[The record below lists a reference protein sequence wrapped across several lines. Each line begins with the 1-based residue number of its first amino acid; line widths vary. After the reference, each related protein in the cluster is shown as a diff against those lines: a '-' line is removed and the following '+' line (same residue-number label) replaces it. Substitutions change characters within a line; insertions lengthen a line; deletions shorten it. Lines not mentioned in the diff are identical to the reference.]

1 LKRAEIRDLVRKKRN
16 LLPDKEQEI
25 AANAI
30 KVNLS
35 QLLNGYKNA
44 KIALYLSNDGELKTS
59 ELITKIQQDNHEL
72 YLPVIHPFTPGNLL
86 FQKYEKNSPMKAN
99 RYGIFEPEL
108 NCSHV
113 CPVSELDIIFTPLVA
128 FDDSGNRLGMGGG
141 FYDRTLA
148 RFYKEGWQKPLL
160 IGIAHNCQKVESLP
174 IESWDIPL
182 KTIVT
187 PEKIYRW

>member
-1 LKRAEIRDLVRKKRN
+1 MKRSEIRDLVRKKRN
-16 LLPDKEQEI
+16 SLSLKEQKI
-25 AANAI
+25 AANTI

-35 QLLNGYKNA
+35 QLLNSHNNA
-44 KIALYLSNDGELKTS
+44 KIALYLSNDGELNTS
-59 ELITKIQQDNHEL
+59 KLIDKLQQDNHKI

-148 RFYKEGWQKPLL
+148 RYYTEGWQKPLL
-160 IGIAHNCQKVESLP
+160 ICIAHNCQKVESLP
-174 IESWDIPL
+174 IESLDIPL

>member
-1 LKRAEIRDLVRKKRN
+1 MKRSEIRDLVRKKRN
-16 LLPDKEQEI
+16 SLSLKEQKI
-25 AANAI
+25 AANSI

-35 QLLNGYKNA
+35 QLLNSYNNA

-59 ELITKIQQDNHEL
+59 KLIDKLQQGNHEI

-113 CPVSELDIIFTPLVA
+113 CPVNELDIIFTPLVA

-148 RFYKEGWQKPLL
+148 RYYTEGWQKPLL

>member
-1 LKRAEIRDLVRKKRN
+1 MKRSEIRDLVRKKRN
-16 LLPDKEQEI
+16 ALTQKEQKL
-25 AANAI
+25 AAETI
-30 KVNLS
+30 KLNLS
-35 QLLNGYKNA
+35 QVVNGYKNA
-44 KIALYLSNDGELKTS
+44 KIALYLSNDGELNTAKLI
-59 ELITKIQQDNHEL
+59 ELIQKDNHEI
-72 YLPVIHPFTPGNLL
+72 YLPVLHPFKSGNLL

-148 RFYKEGWQKPLL
+148 KFYRENWQKPQL
-160 IGIAHNCQKVESLP
+160 IGIAHNCQKVDKLP
-174 IESWDIPL
+174 IESWDVPL
-182 KTIVT
+182 KTIIT
-187 PEKIYRW
+187 PEKLYRW

>member
-1 LKRAEIRDLVRKKRN
+1 MKRSEIRDLVRKKRN
-16 LLPDKEQEI
+16 SLSLKEQKI
-25 AANAI
+25 AANTI

-35 QLLNGYKNA
+35 QLLNSHNNA
-44 KIALYLSNDGELKTS
+44 KIALYLSNDGELNTS
-59 ELITKIQQDNHEL
+59 KLIDKLQEDKHEI
-72 YLPVIHPFTPGNLL
+72 YLPVIHPFTLGNLL

-113 CPVSELDIIFTPLVA
+113 CPVSELDIIFAPLVA

-148 RFYKEGWQKPLL
+148 RYYTEGWQKPLL

>member
-1 LKRAEIRDLVRKKRN
+1 MKRSEIRDLVRKKRN
-16 LLPDKEQEI
+16 SLSLKEQKI
-25 AANAI
+25 AANSI

-35 QLLNGYKNA
+35 QLLNSYNNA
-44 KIALYLSNDGELKTS
+44 KIALYLSNEGELKTS
-59 ELITKIQQDNHEL
+59 KLIDKLQQDNHEI

-113 CPVSELDIIFTPLVA
+113 CPVNELDIIFTPLVA

-148 RFYKEGWQKPLL
+148 RYYTEGWQKPLL